1 MKSRPSLFEAINKAP
16 QTHGPARRG
25 GPSWLK
31 RRSEGTA
38 SPVVAEALTEEEAA
52 AELAARKEAAEA
64 TARAKAAKQQAR
76 IERKAAKQA
85 ARQAAREAAARL
97 DAVGGGPT
105 SEPRMFQLTRGR
117 LVLSLNTA
125 GCIVAT
131 ACVCLVALGS
141 YGLGSRSAGD
151 GSVAELA
158 AKVGGDRAAD
168 AGGLLP
174 SSNAGLAQGRLEPA
188 ANRGDPDLSELLKS
202 PSERSAAVKP
212 NHPASVGAPSAFG
225 GLSEGLNYLEVQY
238 FQITR
243 DMSSEDLMNDLAD
256 VRRFLAE
263 HGVETVASRHPK
275 GFLLFATQGYRMS
288 PDAKNA
294 RQAFVE
300 KIEGIGRMYRR
311 DGGRYSFK
319 GCYFVSHARATSGQR
334 L

>member
-25 GPSWLK
+25 GPSWLR
-31 RRSEGTA
+31 RRSDGTS
-38 SPVVAEALTEEEAA
+38 SPVVAEAMTEEEAA

-64 TARAKAAKQQAR
+64 DARAKAAKQQAR
-76 IERKAAKQA
+76 LERKAAKQA

-97 DAVGGGPT
+97 DAIGGGPM
-105 SEPRMFQLTRGR
+105 SEPRMFQLTQGR

-125 GCIVAT
+125 GCIVAA

-141 YGLGSRSAGD
+141 YGLGSRSASG

-174 SSNAGLAQGRLEPA
+174 PSNAGLGRGRVEPA
-188 ANRGDPDLSELLKS
+188 AHQGDPDLSELLKS

-212 NHPASVGAPSAFG
+212 NQPASVGATSASG
-225 GLSEGLNYLEVQY
+225 GLSEALNYLEVQF

-243 DMSSEDLMNDLAD
+243 DMSSEDLIKDLAD

-263 HGVETVASRHPK
+263 HGVQTVARRHPK
-275 GFLLFATQGYRMS
+275 GFLLFATQGYPMS
-288 PDAKNA
+288 ADAKKA
-294 RQAFVE
+294 RQAFVDR
-300 KIEGIGRMYRR
+300 IESLGRTYRR

-319 GCYFVSHARATSGQR
+319 GCYFVSHARATSGKP